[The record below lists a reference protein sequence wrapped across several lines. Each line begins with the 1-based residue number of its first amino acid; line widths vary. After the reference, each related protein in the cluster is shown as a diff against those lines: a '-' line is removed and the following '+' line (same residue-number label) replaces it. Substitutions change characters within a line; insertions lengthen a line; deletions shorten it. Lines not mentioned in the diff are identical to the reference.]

1 MSKEYPCVY
10 FREGGLCSYG
20 GDLSEANICVFGP
33 CENET
38 PSRGDMIRRMSDE
51 ELICFINKLDS
62 GNDVLGFCRKLPEC
76 DADLETDR
84 LIPSERCQ
92 QCLMEWIRGP
102 ARGRESWQ

>member
-38 PSRGDMIRRMSDE
+38 PSRGDRIRTMSDE
-51 ELICFINKLDS
+51 KLAEILFSQRSCPPGKSRLACEAS
-62 GNDVLGFCRKLPEC
+62 GTCLEC
-76 DADLETDR
+76 WT
-84 LIPSERCQ
+84 
-92 QCLMEWIRGP
+92 EWLSKP
-102 ARGRESWQ
+102 AAEDGST